1 MCFEEFP
8 EKGANM
14 FPSILDGSKNGIVVD
29 IFRVNMVIIIQW
41 LERGTLF
48 SDESICHILEIR

>member
-1 MCFEEFP
+1 
-8 EKGANM
+8 M

-41 LERGTLF
+41 LERGALF